1 MKKMEKLLKFENFI
15 LEESSTQRNAAIN
28 TAVSRLKEEFGDTKE
43 KFLKYAKEN
52 GVDKMKDF
60 IKHTLEPYI
69 ERIEGQEK
77 LQNGRISFDYDGL
90 LSGLVSWLL
99 VKIELD
105 RMKKTE
111 KKETPFSFFSVPVV
125 CDNRTRL

>member
-60 IKHTLEPYI
+60 IKQTLEPYI

-111 KKETPFSFFSVPVV
+111 KKE
-125 CDNRTRL
+125 NK

>member
-52 GVDKMKDF
+52 ENAVEEMGDF
-60 IKHTLEPYI
+60 IKKTLEPYI

-77 LQNGRISFDYDGL
+77 LQNGRLSFDYNGML
-90 LSGLVSWLL
+90 AGMVSWIL
-99 VKIELD
+99 VQIEVEK
-105 RMKKTE
+105 MKKAN
-111 KKETPFSFFSVPVV
+111 KKE
-125 CDNRTRL
+125 NK